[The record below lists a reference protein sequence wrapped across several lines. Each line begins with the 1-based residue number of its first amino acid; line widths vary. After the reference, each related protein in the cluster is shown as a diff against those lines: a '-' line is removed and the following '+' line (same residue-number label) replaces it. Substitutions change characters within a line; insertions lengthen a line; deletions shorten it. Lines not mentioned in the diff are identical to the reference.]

1 MTGRRIHYY
10 SLGLLAS
17 ALLALAPLGSLAKA
31 ARTQESPPAQTGDEK
46 SVQEKLDK
54 QLAERRQAMLD
65 EAHAALDETNAA
77 LKALDEGNAQEAL
90 DALERATGK
99 LELLVARNPQLALAP
114 VDVGFVT
121 HDLYATPQAI
131 RSARNQAEQ
140 LLEDGEV
147 QQARELLSG
156 LASEVVISVTNLPL
170 ATYPA
175 AIKAI
180 SPLIDN
186 GEIEEAKAALSV
198 ALGTLVVTNHVVSLP
213 VLRAQAALDEA
224 ESLMSGESPSDED
237 EQRVDEL
244 VKDARK
250 QLEIAELLGYG
261 NKVAHKQYREEIDEL
276 EGKITDEQE
285 TSGIFAK
292 LRSLLDE
299 FQRSFVE

>member
-31 ARTQESPPAQTGDEK
+31 ARTQESPSAQTGDEK